1 MTTHRKIHCRCG
13 FTLLEVILAMTILV
27 MLSGM
32 TYWFYASVLETRRT
46 GTAATYNLRL
56 ARVVL
61 DRISTEIRQATA
73 ISSGRL
79 AAMLGDRE
87 HIVLSTLRLPGKEL
101 SKDHKLRE
109 EPPPAEYDMVKVEY
123 RIVRHPEIK
132 HEDGWERSLGLAR
145 IERRIPRPLTPLL
158 ENDEDEEASEEET
171 DAENSGAEAVD
182 LSFEDFFLSDE
193 NEDIGSPD
201 LGPDIEW
208 QELYAPEIHYLRF
221 CYYDGHTWWDDW
233 KVSSDNPMPQLVM
246 ITIGFEEHPPADND
260 FGLDEV
266 NEEFC
271 ECLARDPVDC
281 EPLQRDQYTTV
292 VRVSQSDP
300 LFRSRVNRETQAIL
314 EELQTGEDEESESGD
329 GG

>member
-1 MTTHRKIHCRCG
+1 MIPCVPRQHRYG
-13 FTLLEVILAMTILV
+13 FTLLEVILSMTILV

-32 TYWFYASVLETRRT
+32 TYWFYASVLETRKT
-46 GTAATYNLRL
+46 GTAATYKLRL

-101 SKDHKLRE
+101 SRDRTLRE
-109 EPPPAEYDMVKVEY
+109 EPPPGEYDMVKVEY

-132 HEDGWERSLGLAR
+132 HDDGWERSLGLAR
-145 IERRIPRPLTPLL
+145 IERRIPRAIAPVKEL
-158 ENDEDEEASEEET
+158 EQEASEEGADEE
-171 DAENSGAEAVD
+171 DVGAEAVN

-193 NEDIGSPD
+193 NEDVGSPD

-233 KVSSDNPMPQLVM
+233 KVSSDNPMPQMVM
-246 ITIGFEEHPPADND
+246 ITIGFNEHPPADND

-300 LFRSRVNRETQAIL
+300 LFRSRINRETQAIL
-314 EELQTGEDEESESGD
+314 EELQTGEEDEESESGD

>member
-1 MTTHRKIHCRCG
+1 MNHPQRFYHRRG
-13 FTLLEVILAMTILV
+13 LTLLEIVLAMGLLV

-32 TYWFYASVLETRRT
+32 TYWFYSSVLDTRKT
-46 GTAATYNLRL
+46 GTTSVYHLRL
-56 ARVVL
+56 ARVVM
-61 DRISTEIRQATA
+61 DRMATEIRQATA
-73 ISSGRL
+73 ISSNQP

-101 SKDHKLRE
+101 SKDHSMRE
-109 EPPPAEYDMVKVEY
+109 ELPPREYDLVKVEY
-123 RIVRHPEIK
+123 SIVRHPEIK

-145 IERRIPRPLTPLL
+145 IERRIPRAVAAVYEDEEEGQEGEAAL
-158 ENDEDEEASEEET
+158 EELSFGDFFMDDEDE
-171 DAENSGAEAVD
+171 
-182 LSFEDFFLSDE
+182 DE
-193 NEDIGSPD
+193 RSPD

-233 KVSSDNPMPQLVM
+233 KVNSENPMPQMVM

-260 FGLDEV
+260 FGLDEI

-271 ECLARDPVDC
+271 ECLGRDPVDC
-281 EPLQRDQYTTV
+281 EPLQKDQYTTV
-292 VRVSQSDP
+292 VRVAQSDP

-314 EELQTGEDEESESGD
+314 DELQSGEGVDEGEDTTE
-329 GG
+329 GGG